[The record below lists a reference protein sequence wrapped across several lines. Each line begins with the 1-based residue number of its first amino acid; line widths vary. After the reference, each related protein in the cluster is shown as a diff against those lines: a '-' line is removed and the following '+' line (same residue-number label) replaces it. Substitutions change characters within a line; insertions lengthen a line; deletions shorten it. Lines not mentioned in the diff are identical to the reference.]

1 MVRAVKHMT
10 HVRAIARVKKTSVS
24 QKPARR
30 GMPRR
35 AGVKIFLLGSVNP
48 VARIAPKP
56 PCGWPG
62 LARATKKRAVSH
74 TPARRGWP
82 PRAGDK
88 ICLLG
93 SVQPVARIAE
103 TRQDIAVL
111 VEVAVAGGDEHI
123 HVWVFPG
130 EAPDALRCGD
140 DRHELDLFDAVA
152 L

>member
-1 MVRAVKHMT
+1 MNVGMSTAARMTMTTMTMTSSGVVKPLFHFLRMFPAPKLFFRRFYHKMARAVKHMT

-35 AGVKIFLLGSVNP
+35 AG
-48 VARIAPKP
+48 
-56 PCGWPG
+56 
-62 LARATKKRAVSH
+62 
-74 TPARRGWP
+74 
-82 PRAGDK
+82 DK

-111 VEVAVAGGDEHI
+111 VEVAVTGGDEHI
-123 HVWVFPG
+123 HVGVFPG
-130 EAPDALRCGD
+130 EASDALRRGD
-140 DRHELDLFDAVA
+140 DRHELDLFNAVA

>member
-24 QKPARR
+24 QKPGRR
-30 GMPRR
+30 R
-35 AGVKIFLLGSVNP
+35 
-48 VARIAPKP
+48 
-56 PCGWPG
+56 
-62 LARATKKRAVSH
+62 
-74 TPARRGWP
+74 P
-82 PRAGDK
+82 PRPAGGK
-88 ICLLG
+88 ICFLG